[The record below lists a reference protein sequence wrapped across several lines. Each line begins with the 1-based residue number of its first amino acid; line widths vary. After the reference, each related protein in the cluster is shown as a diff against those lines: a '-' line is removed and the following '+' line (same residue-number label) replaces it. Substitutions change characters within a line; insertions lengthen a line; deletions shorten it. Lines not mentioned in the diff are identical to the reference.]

1 MEKTGKRLSASVG
14 SLSKHRYDKVGI
26 AAYPKKLQPGQPVG
40 TSAPSPTHRGLATPS
55 LLCQVRD
62 GVVAATTSSGEDEAA
77 MLENWVAGNGELL
90 ISVQASIIMGL
101 QGAVSQTAL
110 QPGQPS
116 RDVRPTVESWYFAN
130 NKLH

>member
-1 MEKTGKRLSASVG
+1 MAYDPNSHVL
-14 SLSKHRYDKVGI
+14 SLSVLIGI
-26 AAYPKKLQPGQPVG
+26 WQIPMGSG
-40 TSAPSPTHRGLATPS
+40 TVH
-55 LLCQVRD
+55 
-62 GVVAATTSSGEDEAA
+62 
-77 MLENWVAGNGELL
+77 

-116 RDVRPTVESWYFAN
+116 HDVRPTVESWYFAN